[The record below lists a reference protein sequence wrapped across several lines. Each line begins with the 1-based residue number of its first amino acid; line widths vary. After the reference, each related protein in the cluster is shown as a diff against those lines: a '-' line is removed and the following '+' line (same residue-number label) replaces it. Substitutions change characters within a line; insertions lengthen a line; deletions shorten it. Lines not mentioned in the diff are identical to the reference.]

1 MRLHSDQVS
10 NKIGRSTCFAWMA
23 ICPPL
28 TITLI
33 LTYILQ
39 GNWWRSVQR
48 IIVLFQVNGLVLKQI
63 ELWLTGKGD
72 WKIMHS
78 TNWAYII
85 STDWYTWRFKK
96 TQSLT
101 NQSWLSSTLTH
112 PIQEPNFGLWMSCSD
127 NIFNSTVIKMLKNDD
142 HGRFMTELCCFFKKK
157 NALYLS
163 VNVSSMKV
171 LIGDTI
177 FKSPTGGV
185 YAIFRGH
192 LSYAKVHPPAVQR
205 EYLHFSVILRP
216 WVMVRP
222 QESSPRPPALQ
233 SSTLPTMLILPKFKV

>member
-1 MRLHSDQVS
+1 MEICSENYCSVSSEWISVKTDWALVDWQRWLENHALNKLHHMWRCQFYY
-10 NKIGRSTCFAWMA
+10 I
-23 ICPPL
+23 
-28 TITLI
+28 ITL
-33 LTYILQ
+33 LLYQ
-39 GNWWRSVQR
+39 
-48 IIVLFQVNGLVLKQI
+48 
-63 ELWLTGKGD
+63 
-72 WKIMHS
+72 
-78 TNWAYII
+78 WAYII